1 MFGDP
6 DYLMWIAVADHTSY
20 EHLYMNKLVGLPGVA
35 RTTSQL
41 TVHTVKSGGRILLS
55 RP

>member
-1 MFGDP
+1 M
-6 DYLMWIAVADHTSY
+6 ADHAAY

-35 RTTSQL
+35 RTTYQL
-41 TVHTVKSGGRILLS
+41 TMHTVKSGGRVLLS

>member
-1 MFGDP
+1 MFGDS
-6 DYLMWIAVADHTSY
+6 DYLMWIAVADHTAY
-20 EHLYMNKLVGLPGVA
+20 EHLYMNELVGLPGVT

-41 TVHTVKSGGRILLS
+41 TMHTVKSGGRVLLS